1 MTATD
6 VIPDFSPP
14 EHIIQSELAVA
25 GAAASTAGQAELLG
39 DLVRPEHFR
48 KVAAGIIFGAAL
60 GLAERGE
67 AVDPV
72 TVLGEL
78 TRSGDLRAVGG
89 NGDFL
94 HNCLA
99 AWSAVP
105 DAKPHASA
113 VREDYMR
120 RDAAGTLTTALDY
133 LTSPQFDPAEGFD
146 RVRAL
151 VDAALNPAQS
161 RDALPTMD
169 DVFAEV
175 VDDLDGEGPRG
186 IPTPW
191 QDVNEVIGGLMA
203 REMVTIA
210 GRTGSGKS
218 LGLLGVAAN
227 AAIRHGIPSLL
238 ASMEMTRTEIMTRL
252 ISAEGRIPLHSL
264 LHRRLE
270 PDHWDRIHRVRES
283 IVSAPLVIDDAPD
296 ISLAHLR
303 SRLRGMARTT
313 PAGLLCVDYIG
324 LLSSPDKA
332 ENRQNEVA
340 AFSRG
345 LKRIAGEF
353 SIPVVV
359 AAQLNRLPEHRGDK
373 RPQASDL
380 RESGS
385 IENDSS
391 VVILMHRPDLTDS
404 ESPRIGEIDLIIDKN
419 RHGPRCTVTAA
430 FQGHYARIKDMA
442 PEPPRERQ
450 EVSDLDARR
459 RLK

>member
-6 VIPDFSPP
+6 VIPNFSPP

-25 GAAASTAGQAELLG
+25 GAASSAAKQAELLG
-39 DLVRPEHFR
+39 DIVRPEHFR
-48 KVAAGIIFGAAL
+48 KQAAGIIFAAAL
-60 GLAERGE
+60 ALAERGG

-72 TVLGEL
+72 AVLAEL

-94 HNCLA
+94 HDCLA

-105 DAKPHASA
+105 DAAPHAGA
-113 VREDYMR
+113 VREDYAR
-120 RDAAGTLTTALDY
+120 RDTAASLTTALDY
-133 LTSPQFDPAEGFD
+133 LTSPTFDPEDGFD
-146 RVRAL
+146 RVRSL
-151 VDAALNPAQS
+151 VDGALNPAQA
-161 RDALPTMD
+161 RDVLPTMAE
-169 DVFAEV
+169 VFDEV
-175 VDDLDGEGPRG
+175 VDDLDSEGPRG

-191 QDVNEVIGGLMA
+191 IDLNEVIGGLMA
-203 REMVTIA
+203 GEMITVA

-218 LGLLGVAAN
+218 LGLLGIAAH
-227 AAIRHGIPSLL
+227 AAIRLGVPSLI
-238 ASMEMTRTEIMTRL
+238 ASMEMTRTEVMTRL
-252 ISAEGRIPLHSL
+252 IAAEGSIPLHIL
-264 LHRRLE
+264 LHRRLDTE
-270 PDHWDRIHRVRES
+270 HWDRVQRVRERIS
-283 IVSAPLVIDDAPD
+283 SSPLLIDDSPD

-303 SRLRGMARTT
+303 SRLRGMSRTAA
-313 PAGLLCVDYIG
+313 AGLLCVDYIG
-324 LLSSPDKA
+324 LLTSPDRA

-353 SIPVVV
+353 RIPVVV

-391 VVILMHRPDLTDS
+391 VVVLMHRPDLTDT
-404 ESPRIGEIDLIIDKN
+404 ESPRVGEIDFIVDKN
-419 RHGPRCTVTAA
+419 RHGPRCTVTQA
-430 FQGHYARIKDMA
+430 FQGHYARVVDMA
-442 PEPPRERQ
+442 ATISPSRHAE
-450 EVSDLDARR
+450 DA
-459 RLK
+459 